1 MQSSSQKQYKA
12 INYINTYNIQSE
24 IAHNVYGT
32 EHIHVDIVI
41 AAFNASTAPA

>member
-24 IAHNVYGT
+24 IAHTVY
-32 EHIHVDIVI
+32 VDIVI

>member
-12 INYINTYNIQSE
+12 INSYKNTYNIQSE
-24 IAHNVYGT
+24 IAHTVY
-32 EHIHVDIVI
+32 VDIVI